1 MIDSQISP
9 SRSKTLKYSLQL
21 TLKCSG
27 KKVKNNLW
35 ILSVWHGFGNK
46 KGITNKDKYMTLRQ
60 LISTLTYFAEVV
72 EDFDIDEEVIVNLCD
87 KNGKNIAELPIIDT
101 DWNWK
106 DFFDSE
112 KRKKIVTIY
121 TQMTD

>member
-1 MIDSQISP
+1 
-9 SRSKTLKYSLQL
+9 
-21 TLKCSG
+21 
-27 KKVKNNLW
+27 
-35 ILSVWHGFGNK
+35 
-46 KGITNKDKYMTLRQ
+46 MTLRQ
-60 LISTLTYFAEVV
+60 LISTLTYFAQVV

-87 KNGKNIAELPIIDT
+87 KNGKNIAELPITDT

>member
-1 MIDSQISP
+1 M
-9 SRSKTLKYSLQL
+9 
-21 TLKCSG
+21 
-27 KKVKNNLW
+27 KNNLW

-60 LISTLTYFAEVV
+60 LISALTYFAQV
-72 EDFDIDEEVIVNLCD
+72 EDFDLDEEVIVNLCN
-87 KNGKNIAELPIIDT
+87 KNGDNITELPITDT

-112 KRKKIVTIY
+112 NRKKIVVIH

>member
-1 MIDSQISP
+1 M
-9 SRSKTLKYSLQL
+9 
-21 TLKCSG
+21 
-27 KKVKNNLW
+27 KNNLW

-46 KGITNKDKYMTLRQ
+46 KGITNKDKYMTLQ
-60 LISTLTYFAEVV
+60 QIISSLAYFAEV
-72 EDFDIDEEVIVNLCD
+72 EEFDLDEEVIVNLCD
-87 KNGKNIAELPIIDT
+87 KNGDSIKELPITDI

-112 KRKKIVTIY
+112 KRKKIVNIY

>member
-1 MIDSQISP
+1 
-9 SRSKTLKYSLQL
+9 
-21 TLKCSG
+21 
-27 KKVKNNLW
+27 
-35 ILSVWHGFGNK
+35 
-46 KGITNKDKYMTLRQ
+46 MTLRQ
-60 LISTLTYFAEVV
+60 LISALTYFAQE
-72 EDFDIDEEVIVNLCD
+72 EDFDLDEEVMVNLCD
-87 KNGKNIAELPIIDT
+87 KNGKNIAELPITDT

>member
-1 MIDSQISP
+1 
-9 SRSKTLKYSLQL
+9 
-21 TLKCSG
+21 
-27 KKVKNNLW
+27 
-35 ILSVWHGFGNK
+35 
-46 KGITNKDKYMTLRQ
+46 MTLRQ
-60 LISTLTYFAEVV
+60 LISALTYFAQE
-72 EDFDIDEEVIVNLCD
+72 EDFDLDEEVMVNLCD
-87 KNGKNIAELPIIDT
+87 KNGKNIAELPIINT

>member
-1 MIDSQISP
+1 
-9 SRSKTLKYSLQL
+9 
-21 TLKCSG
+21 
-27 KKVKNNLW
+27 
-35 ILSVWHGFGNK
+35 
-46 KGITNKDKYMTLRQ
+46 MTLRQ
-60 LISTLTYFAEVV
+60 LISALTYFAE
-72 EDFDIDEEVIVNLCD
+72 EEGFDLDDEVMVNLCN
-87 KNGKNIAELPIIDT
+87 KNGDNIAELPITDT

>member
-1 MIDSQISP
+1 M
-9 SRSKTLKYSLQL
+9 
-21 TLKCSG
+21 
-27 KKVKNNLW
+27 KNNLW
-35 ILSVWHGFGNK
+35 ILLVWHGFGSK

-60 LISTLTYFAEVV
+60 LISALTYFAEV
-72 EDFDIDEEVIVNLCD
+72 EEFDIEEEVVVNLCD
-87 KNGKNIAELPIIDT
+87 KNGGNIAELPITDT

-112 KRKKIVTIY
+112 KRKKIVVIH

>member
-1 MIDSQISP
+1 
-9 SRSKTLKYSLQL
+9 
-21 TLKCSG
+21 
-27 KKVKNNLW
+27 
-35 ILSVWHGFGNK
+35 
-46 KGITNKDKYMTLRQ
+46 MTLRQ
-60 LISTLTYFAEVV
+60 LISALTYFAEV
-72 EDFDIDEEVIVNLCD
+72 EEFDIDEEVVVNLCD
-87 KNGKNIAELPIIDT
+87 KNGKNITELPIIDT

>member
-1 MIDSQISP
+1 M
-9 SRSKTLKYSLQL
+9 
-21 TLKCSG
+21 
-27 KKVKNNLW
+27 KNNLW
-35 ILSVWHGFGNK
+35 ILSVWHGFGSK
-46 KGITNKDKYMTLRQ
+46 KGIINKDKYMTLRQ
-60 LISTLTYFAEVV
+60 LISALTYFAE
-72 EDFDIDEEVIVNLCD
+72 EDKFDLDDEVRINLCNKD
-87 KNGKNIAELPIIDT
+87 WDNITELPIIDT

>member
-1 MIDSQISP
+1 ME
-9 SRSKTLKYSLQL
+9 
-21 TLKCSG
+21 
-27 KKVKNNLW
+27 NNLW

-46 KGITNKDKYMTLRQ
+46 KDITNKDKHMTLQQ
-60 LISTLTYFAEVV
+60 LISALTYFAEV
-72 EDFDIDEEVIVNLCD
+72 EEFDIDEEVVVNLCD
-87 KNGKNIAELPIIDT
+87 KNGDNIAELPITDT

-112 KRKKIVTIY
+112 KRKKIVVIH

>member
-1 MIDSQISP
+1 M
-9 SRSKTLKYSLQL
+9 
-21 TLKCSG
+21 
-27 KKVKNNLW
+27 KNNLW
-35 ILSVWHGFGNK
+35 ILLVWHGFGSK

-60 LISTLTYFAEVV
+60 LISALTYFAE
-72 EDFDIDEEVIVNLCD
+72 EDKFDLDDEVRINLCNKD
-87 KNGKNIAELPIIDT
+87 WDNIAEHPIIDT
-101 DWNWK
+101 EWNWK

>member
-1 MIDSQISP
+1 
-9 SRSKTLKYSLQL
+9 
-21 TLKCSG
+21 
-27 KKVKNNLW
+27 
-35 ILSVWHGFGNK
+35 
-46 KGITNKDKYMTLRQ
+46 MTLRQ
-60 LISTLTYFAEVV
+60 LISALTYFAEV
-72 EDFDIDEEVIVNLCD
+72 EEFDIDEEEVVNLCD
-87 KNGKNIAELPIIDT
+87 KNGENIKELPITDT

>member
-1 MIDSQISP
+1 ME
-9 SRSKTLKYSLQL
+9 
-21 TLKCSG
+21 
-27 KKVKNNLW
+27 NNLW

-46 KGITNKDKYMTLRQ
+46 KGITNKDKYMTLQQ
-60 LISTLTYFAEVV
+60 LISALTYFAEV
-72 EDFDIDEEVIVNLCD
+72 EEFDLDEEVIVELCD
-87 KNGKNIAELPIIDT
+87 KNGDSIKELSITDT

-112 KRKKIVTIY
+112 KRKKIVVIH

>member
-1 MIDSQISP
+1 M
-9 SRSKTLKYSLQL
+9 
-21 TLKCSG
+21 
-27 KKVKNNLW
+27 KNNLW
-35 ILSVWHGFGNK
+35 ILLVWHGFGNK

-60 LISTLTYFAEVV
+60 LISALTYFAQE
-72 EDFDIDEEVIVNLCD
+72 EDFDLDKEVMVNLCD
-87 KNGKNIAELPIIDT
+87 KNGDNITELPITDT

-112 KRKKIVTIY
+112 KRKKIVVIH

>member
-1 MIDSQISP
+1 M
-9 SRSKTLKYSLQL
+9 
-21 TLKCSG
+21 
-27 KKVKNNLW
+27 KNNLW

-46 KGITNKDKYMTLRQ
+46 KGIINKDKYMTLRQ
-60 LISTLTYFAEVV
+60 LISALTYFAEV

-87 KNGKNIAELPIIDT
+87 KNEENIKELPITDT

-112 KRKKIVTIY
+112 KRKKIVVIH

>member
-1 MIDSQISP
+1 
-9 SRSKTLKYSLQL
+9 
-21 TLKCSG
+21 
-27 KKVKNNLW
+27 
-35 ILSVWHGFGNK
+35 
-46 KGITNKDKYMTLRQ
+46 MTLRQ
-60 LISTLTYFAEVV
+60 LISTLTYFAQVAQ
-72 EDFDIDEEVIVNLCD
+72 DPHPHQAAPPNPPD

>member
-1 MIDSQISP
+1 M
-9 SRSKTLKYSLQL
+9 
-21 TLKCSG
+21 
-27 KKVKNNLW
+27 KNNLW
-35 ILSVWHGFGNK
+35 ILSVWHGFGNN

-60 LISTLTYFAEVV
+60 LISALTYFAQV
-72 EDFDIDEEVIVNLCD
+72 EDFDLDEEVIVNLCN
-87 KNGKNIAELPIIDT
+87 KNGDNITELPITDT

-112 KRKKIVTIY
+112 KRKKIVVIH